1 MCSPRGRPG
10 GAALVAALGIGLI
23 GACAQQ
29 GRPPG
34 GPEDLRPPVVVVTYP
49 EAFDTLRDLNAAVRF
64 EFDERISERTSG
76 GSMDDAISISPRAGV
91 LKVKRGGRSLSVEV
105 EGGFQ
110 PGIVYRVTLQPVVL
124 DLFGN
129 RLVDPFDLVF
139 STGGEAVPTT
149 LAGQVWDRI
158 TGQGLNAAVVLAVGG
173 DGLVHESVTNRE
185 GIFAFRYLPGGH
197 LSVTAF
203 EDVNRNG
210 ELDSLEVQG
219 GVSVDISAGDTL
231 LVDVAVLRPDTA
243 AAVVGDADAIDSVT
257 FVVVFDDFL
266 DPETP
271 AAAIDVGISREGGSV
286 PGIVRVFH
294 EAEYAEYVDAVIDSF
309 ARLDSID
316 AAEVALQAAAQAAR
330 GAAQADSLDQADSTA
345 ALDSVPSVDALPGVD
360 SVRQADSLAGAPLDT
375 VTIESSKG
383 RIGRAA
389 GPDQESPSAGDSRV
403 PPTSLDRLQGERP
416 GVTADGR
423 RVLPGRRIVILL
435 AEPLV
440 EEAEYEVQ
448 ISSVLN
454 INGLAGGGG
463 VTSLLLESPP
473 PPDTT
478 VVDTLAVTDTVAVPD
493 TGSVLSR

>member
-271 AAAIDVGISREGGSV
+271 AEAIDVGISREGGSV
-286 PGIVRVFH
+286 PSIVRVFH

-330 GAAQADSLDQADSTA
+330 VAAQADSLTET
-345 ALDSVPSVDALPGVD
+345 
-360 SVRQADSLAGAPLDT
+360 DSLAQVDSLAAAPLDT
-375 VTIESSKG
+375 VTIESSEG

-389 GPDQESPSAGDSRV
+389 GPGQESPSAGDSRV
-403 PPTSLDRLQGERP
+403 PPTSLDRLPGERP

-454 INGLAGGGG
+454 INGFAGGGG